1 MQADEEEEEKEVDPS
16 LVGSLDNVYT
26 EAPGT
31 MPGEDPFKREPMMVD
46 NEKPSNL
53 KEMEKNLEAMEA
65 SIDQESSQELDSSD
79 DMSSLDVAGMR
90 RPRAKQMDSDHP
102 CSRISSPPLVFGVGT
117 GAAAAVGRRGGGE
130 SEHRVL
136 NQQRLAGEGE
146 EEMEGVAGRGGG
158 TMPDLL
164 ASGLTTPPDIQL
176 SSQPAPDVTAHSR
189 SMPLPPD
196 IATAAAGTSAGHVGS
211 SRESGSLHTASTSG
225 PSSQGHGTASPGPP
239 SAMQPLDLTDGLLGL
254 QVGEREGR
262 RGET

>member
-90 RPRAKQMDSDHP
+90 RPRAKQLDSDHP
-102 CSRISSPPLVFGVGT
+102 CSRISSPPPPRWYLVW
-117 GAAAAVGRRGGGE
+117 GRGQQRQRQRGGG
-130 SEHRVL
+130 V
-136 NQQRLAGEGE
+136 
-146 EEMEGVAGRGGG
+146 GGN
-158 TMPDLL
+158 
-164 ASGLTTPPDIQL
+164 
-176 SSQPAPDVTAHSR
+176 R
-189 SMPLPPD
+189 STGCS
-196 IATAAAGTSAGHVGS
+196 ISN
-211 SRESGSLHTASTSG
+211 
-225 PSSQGHGTASPGPP
+225 ASPG
-239 SAMQPLDLTDGLLGL
+239 
-254 QVGEREGR
+254 RGR
-262 RGET
+262 RRWRG